1 MLECKFKA
9 FYYEELATR
18 YRVFERRFNI
28 FLALTSSGS
37 IASWAIWKN
46 FEFVWALI
54 IAISTVINVIKPYF
68 PFNKYIK
75 EVDKTSTQ
83 LDILHLDFERLWFKL
98 EYGKIDEDAEF
109 EEVMELKKRS
119 VEILNS
125 LDDTIVVENTK
136 IDANVNASMRAY
148 LKNNFDINHES

>member
-1 MLECKFKA
+1 MKRAPDLRRYASDKLEMRKQIWYNMLECKFKA

-37 IASWAIWKN
+37 IASWAIWRD
-46 FEFVWALI
+46 FELVWASI
-54 IAISTVINVIKPYF
+54 IAMATVINVIKPYF
-68 PFNKYIK
+68 PFHKYIR

-83 LDILHLDFERLWFKL
+83 LDILHLDFERLWFKS
-98 EYGKIDEDAEF
+98 EQGKLANDAGF

-119 VEILNS
+119 MEILNLLS
-125 LDDTIVVENTK
+125 LEN
-136 IDANVNASMRAY
+136 
-148 LKNNFDINHES
+148 